1 MTAAR
6 VLSPVPRPSAMPD
19 AIAITFL
26 SAPATSQPIT
36 SGFVYTRNPS
46 PANTSC
52 SASAIT
58 GSSMAITDAAA
69 SPARIS
75 LARFGPVSTP
85 HGWPGSS
92 ASSTWVIRRR
102 VPCSRPFDR
111 LTTGTHGRR

>member
-1 MTAAR
+1 
-6 VLSPVPRPSAMPD
+6 
-19 AIAITFL
+19 
-26 SAPATSQPIT
+26 
-36 SGFVYTRNPS
+36 
-46 PANTSC
+46 
-52 SASAIT
+52 
-58 GSSMAITDAAA
+58 MAITDAAA

-111 LTTGTHGRR
+111 LTTGTHGRRKDASALAVSRMPWLGTPITSTSAARTASSSDDVAWSDGVRSKPSR